1 MEIYLVPFSLLDLV
15 CMSPVYAYITWYV
28 FRKVFRKRRRFT
40 GFMTWSFII
49 HAAIIPFFWV
59 FHSLGFWWF
68 VESESTSFDPV
79 IITGH
84 AVGFFV
90 LYFLFCGGLTMGLLA
105 LVKRQSAS

>member
-15 CMSPVYAYITWYV
+15 VLSPVYAYITWFAFRRV
-28 FRKVFRKRRRFT
+28 FRKKRRFT

-59 FHSLGFWWF
+59 LHSCGAWNF
-68 VESESTSFDPV
+68 VESDKTSFDPV

-84 AVGFFV
+84 AAGFIAV
-90 LYFLFCGGLTMGLLA
+90 YFLFSGGLTVAVLA
-105 LVKRQSAS
+105 LVKRQSV